1 MRLKPLEVKDYRL
14 KLLKK
19 QNGICPLC
27 NTEIQE
33 GQDTLDHD
41 HYSGHVRR
49 VLCRNC
55 NQIEG
60 RVLSWVKKAYCDP
73 ENFLANLALYW
84 SDDYS
89 RNAYHP
95 NHRSEIEKE
104 ISKLRKRMKNLK
116 TERKRQ
122 EYKDKINELKERES
136 NER

>member
-19 QNGICPLC
+19 QSGICPMC
-27 NTEIQE
+27 ETEIQE

-41 HYSGHVRR
+41 HDTGHVRR

-60 RVLSWVKKAYCDP
+60 RVLSWVKKAYCTP
-73 ENFLANLALYW
+73 ELFLENLAKYW

-89 RNAYHP
+89 RNVFHP
-95 NHRSEIEKE
+95 NHKSEIEKE
-104 ISKLRKRMKNLK
+104 ISKLKRRMRSLK

-122 EYKDKINELKERES
+122 EYRDKITALRERES
-136 NER
+136 NE